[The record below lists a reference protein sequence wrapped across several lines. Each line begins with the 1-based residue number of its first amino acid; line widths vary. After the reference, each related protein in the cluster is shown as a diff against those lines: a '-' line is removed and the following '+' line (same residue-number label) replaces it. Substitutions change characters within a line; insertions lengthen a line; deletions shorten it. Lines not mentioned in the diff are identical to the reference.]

1 MIKSLNVKKIV
12 VATRNVGK
20 ISEIR
25 AILQEFSYKI
35 LPVTD
40 IVPDFFV
47 EEDGKTYRDNAIKK
61 ARAAAE
67 LTGSLAIAD
76 DSGLEVDALN
86 GAPGVYSA
94 RFGGESLPQA
104 EKNTLLLRQLEGIH
118 TRSARFR
125 CVIAVV
131 VPNGEPL
138 TTEGICEG
146 IIGDRPQGTHG
157 FGYDPLFFLPDH
169 GKTMAELSPAV
180 KNTISHRAWAL
191 AGLPEILTRMQNEG
205 FFESF

>member
-1 MIKSLNVKKIV
+1 MIISLNVKKIV
-12 VATRNVGK
+12 AATRNVGK

-25 AILQEFSYKI
+25 AILQEFSCNI

-67 LTGSLAIAD
+67 LTGSLALAD

-94 RFGGESLPQA
+94 RFGGESLSQA
-104 EKNTLLLRQLEGIH
+104 EKNRLLLRQLDGIH

-125 CVIAVV
+125 CVIAVAI
-131 VPNGEPL
+131 PNSVTH
-138 TTEGICEG
+138 TTAGICEG
-146 IIGDRPQGTHG
+146 IICDSPQGTHG
-157 FGYDPLFFLPDH
+157 FGYDPLFFLPEH

-180 KNTISHRAWAL
+180 KNSVSHRARAL
-191 AGLPEILTRMQNEG
+191 SGLPEILMRMQNEG
-205 FFESF
+205 LFEAF